1 MNTESTIHVTLQV
14 RNIVA
19 RDYDDAKWEAFILL
33 ERSDETAKIM
43 LKMDVLD
50 QGHFNE
56 ACRVA
61 KECDGTYTVTIP

>member
-1 MNTESTIHVTLQV
+1 
-14 RNIVA
+14 
-19 RDYDDAKWEAFILL
+19 L

-61 KECDGTYTVTIP
+61 KECDGTYTVTVP